1 MIQPDRF
8 LNMEGLKMSKF
19 VVRSADQRRADIQ
32 ERARIIGVDEAYI
45 STLVGIFYQRI
56 RKDEVL
62 GPIFN
67 EAIDDWG
74 PHLEKMKKFWSAV
87 ALNTGAYS
95 GRPVPAHQK
104 LSSVTSDHFARWLA
118 LFKETLEDTAPTPQA
133 VDYFMERAERI
144 AKSLQLA
151 TVTNPPQRSS

>member
-1 MIQPDRF
+1 M
-8 LNMEGLKMSKF
+8 MSEF
-19 VVRSADQRRADIQ
+19 VVRSADQRRSDIQ
-32 ERARIIGVDEAYI
+32 ARADKMGINEAYI

-67 EAIDDWG
+67 EAIADWDA
-74 PHLEKMKKFWSAV
+74 HLPRMKTFWSAV
-87 ALNTGAYS
+87 ALNTGTYS

-104 LSSVTSDHFARWLA
+104 LDGITSDHFDRWLA

-133 VDYFMERAERI
+133 VDYFMERADRI
-144 AKSLQLA
+144 AKSLKLA
-151 TVTNPPQRSS
+151 TVTNPPKRSS

>member
-1 MIQPDRF
+1 M
-8 LNMEGLKMSKF
+8 MSEF

-32 ERARIIGVDEAYI
+32 ARAERIGVNEAYI

-62 GPIFN
+62 GPVFN
-67 EAIDDWG
+67 EAIADWDA
-74 PHLEKMKKFWSAV
+74 HLPRMKNFWCAV
-87 ALNTGAYS
+87 ALNTGTYS

-104 LSSVTSDHFARWLA
+104 LSGITSDHFARWLA

-133 VDYFMERAERI
+133 VDYFMERANRI

-151 TVTNPPQRSS
+151 TVTNPPRQSS

>member
-1 MIQPDRF
+1 
-8 LNMEGLKMSKF
+8 MSEF

-32 ERARIIGVDEAYI
+32 ARAKRIGINEAYI

-67 EAIDDWG
+67 EAITDWDA
-74 PHLEKMKKFWSAV
+74 HLPRMKNFWCAV
-87 ALNTGAYS
+87 ALNTGTYS
-95 GRPVPAHQK
+95 GRPVPAHQQ
-104 LSSVTSDHFARWLA
+104 LNGITSDHFARWLA

-133 VDYFMERAERI
+133 VDYFMERANRI

-151 TVTNPPQRSS
+151 TVTNPSQRSS